1 MPAPPTLR
9 RRATLEAQTD
19 LPDGA
24 GGFTRQWAAL
34 ADHWVAI
41 TASSGEECYEGSR
54 QASRV
59 THRIRLRCTRA
70 LRPRANQR
78 FTIGSRIFDI
88 RAVFDTDGRGR
99 FLTCLCEETP

>member
-1 MPAPPTLR
+1 MRKFPTLR
-9 RRATLEAQTD
+9 RRARLQVQTD

-24 GGFTRQWAAL
+24 GGYTKGWTDL

-41 TASSGEECYEGSR
+41 TPTSGVETFEGSQ

-70 LRPRANQR
+70 LRPRADHR
-78 FTIGSRIFDI
+78 FTVGTRRFDI

-99 FLTCLCEETP
+99 FLTCLCEEI

>member
-1 MPAPPTLR
+1 MLR
-9 RRATLEAQTD
+9 RLARLEAETD
-19 LPDGA
+19 IPDGS
-24 GGFTRQWAAL
+24 GGFAKGWTPL

-41 TASSGEECYEGSR
+41 TPTSGVESFEGSQ

-70 LRPRANQR
+70 LRPRADQR
-78 FTIGSRIFDI
+78 FTVGTRQFDI

-99 FLTCLCEETP
+99 FITCLCEEK

>member
-1 MPAPPTLR
+1 MPRPPTLR
-9 RRATLEAQTD
+9 RRAQLEVQTD
-19 LPDGA
+19 SPDGA
-24 GGFTRQWAAL
+24 GGFVKGWTKL

-41 TASSGEECYEGSR
+41 TPTSGSESYEGSQ

-70 LRPRANQR
+70 LRPRADQR
-78 FTIGSRIFDI
+78 FTVGPRQFDI

-99 FLTCLCEETP
+99 FLTCLCEEI

>member
-1 MPAPPTLR
+1 MPSPPPLR
-9 RRATLEAQTD
+9 RLANLEAQID
-19 LPDGA
+19 MSDGA
-24 GGFTRQWAAL
+24 GGYTKGWTRL

-41 TASSGEECYEGSR
+41 TPTSGVESFEGSQ

-70 LRPRANQR
+70 LRPRADQR
-78 FTIGSRIFDI
+78 FIVGSRQFDI